1 MDHLS
6 DHWYE
11 LFVFIGAVLGAIGSI
26 KKALDKSAKKKAALG
41 GPIDQTITQ
50 LNARAAST
58 IVVAPRAAPLVPP
71 VTPPASAV
79 PPRRAAPAGLGVVPI
94 AQPLPSAE
102 GLLVS
107 GLFTQP
113 RSLVAAFVASE
124 ILGPPVAFR
133 HH

>member
-1 MDHLS
+1 MDDNLRQ
-6 DHWYE
+6 
-11 LFVFIGAVLGAIGSI
+11 VFGLIGTLAPVIGAVAVAMQATGAR
-26 KKALDKSAKKKAALG
+26 AKKKAAQRAQADLSMARV
-41 GPIDQTITQ
+41 
-50 LNARAAST
+50 NAS
-58 IVVAPRAAPLVPP
+58 V
-71 VTPPASAV
+71 ASAV
-79 PPRRAAPAGLGVVPI
+79 SVSPIMPPVIAPARQMPTRPAAAAGLGAIPI